1 MRPRAARRPATLAAA
16 QPAAPPPP
24 VAAPPP
30 THLTQPAPTLA
41 PDARS
46 CGCPANTVTGHG
58 AGSSL
63 LRTPERLQAIVG
75 AMVAAV
81 AGTGVPISVKL
92 RSGFADT
99 SLFEDNL
106 LAVQVGAA
114 AA

>member
-1 MRPRAARRPATLAAA
+1 
-16 QPAAPPPP
+16 
-24 VAAPPP
+24 
-30 THLTQPAPTLA
+30 
-41 PDARS
+41 
-46 CGCPANTVTGHG
+46 
-58 AGSSL
+58 
-63 LRTPERLQAIVG
+63 
-75 AMVAAV
+75 MVAAV